1 MPGLSP
7 AGLGRYVLEL
17 AGAFFL
23 TLTVLG
29 AATQDVLLGALAIGA
44 MVSVLV
50 YSGGHANP
58 ALTLAA
64 VVARRMPVTELL
76 PYWAAQFVGAL
87 LGAALARWLVTAP
100 ALTPLQGVSVWTLLV
115 VELLFAFALAFVV
128 LGAQAWSAVS
138 AGLVVVAA
146 SALLDPVAASAFNPA
161 PAFGLVVAGVTEWTT
176 IWVYLLGC
184 PVGAA
189 LAGLVAAQARSRP
202 G

>member
-7 AGLGRYVLEL
+7 TGIGRYVLEL
-17 AGAFFL
+17 AGTFFL

-44 MVSVLV
+44 MVSVLA

-64 VVARRMPVTELL
+64 VVSRRMPATDLL

-100 ALTPLQGVSVWTLLV
+100 AVTPLQDVSVWTLLV
-115 VELLFAFALAFVV
+115 VQLLFAFALGFVV
-128 LGAQAWSAVS
+128 LDAQAWSAVS

-161 PAFGLVVAGVTEWTT
+161 PAFAQVVAGVTEWTT

-184 PVGAA
+184 PAGAA
-189 LAGLVAAQARSRP
+189 LAGLAAQARSRP